1 MKQSF
6 IDELYQSGYL
16 MKPLPLHRE
25 DSLETG
31 FTKKEVI
38 KSKVLFAKD
47 ICAGKLSAGG
57 IATLEQKEDQL
68 IMRAPLRMDHWP
80 EGAAPDGDY
89 SNFGTAKITM
99 SFEGENWED
108 YNRLRFKV
116 HPYIRGA
123 RIMHAA
129 AAIVNKGTISIPDPY
144 GREGSTIFDLQNDTL
159 QDCIWE
165 FAVMPRDAVYELTL
179 YVLCSGHDISA
190 GEELSYCFS
199 DIVLEKVK
207 EPEHELG
214 WENPNEGVRLS
225 SVGYWPSG
233 RKSAIATTKEEKFSV
248 IDVTADKE
256 VYCAKIQSV
265 VNERGS
271 FKVLD
276 FSDVTAC
283 GSYKL
288 KIGELTSPVFEICE
302 DLAKESLWKVLNFI
316 FSERCGYPVP
326 GKHGTCHE
334 DILGV
339 HNGVTLSFHG
349 GWHDAGDVSQQSAQT
364 AEIVMS
370 LLENAEKVK
379 DDHMLYLRLM
389 SEAQWGLDF
398 ILKTRFGDG
407 YRLTSAGATRITD
420 NMMGNMDDV
429 AARVFNHSYENF
441 LFAGVEAMAA
451 ISLEEM
457 DPQLSLNALKAA
469 EEDYGFA
476 MERFLETGVEPAHMY
491 EHTYNS
497 GMSQYYAVLI
507 WASSMLYKVTKNP
520 SYAEDAKIYAGKLMA
535 CQETGTEGVPM
546 KGFFYRDE
554 THKTI
559 VHFNHQAR
567 DHQFM
572 QALVLL
578 CETQKEAEELP
589 LWENAMVLYGNY
601 LKALMEN
608 TAPYGMIPAG
618 IHKMDEVEDRELFPY
633 LHVTRS
639 YDMEKDNYKE
649 QLLSGKDLGN
659 GYVLKNFP
667 VWFSFRGNGAVALST
682 GKAASLIGRYLK
694 DEELMEIA
702 REQMYWMWGKNPFGQ
717 SLIYGAGSNYCRQYA
732 VLCGECTGEIPVGIE
747 TLDNQDVP
755 YWPQNNNATFREV
768 WVGSASRFLMLC
780 ADCL

>member
-1 MKQSF
+1 MHQSF
-6 IDELYQSGYL
+6 INELIDSGYL

-25 DSLETG
+25 KSLEAS
-31 FTKKEVI
+31 FVHKNI
-38 KSKVLFAKD
+38 LLSKVLFNKEN
-47 ICAGKLSAGG
+47 CVYPVKAGG
-57 IATLEQKEDQL
+57 IASLEQTKDQL

-89 SNFGTAKITM
+89 SNFGTAKIIM
-99 SFEGENWED
+99 SFQGEDWQE
-108 YNRLRFKV
+108 YNRLRFTV

-129 AAIVNKGTISIPDPY
+129 AAIVNKGATPIPDPY
-144 GREGSTIFDLQNDTL
+144 GREGSTIFDLENDKE
-159 QDCIWE
+159 QECIWE
-165 FAVMPRDAVYELTL
+165 FAAMPRDAVTELTL

-190 GEELSYCFS
+190 GEELTYCFS
-199 DIVLEKVK
+199 ELVLEKV
-207 EPEHELG
+207 EQPEHELG
-214 WENPNEGVRLS
+214 WVNPNEGIRLS
-225 SVGYWPSG
+225 SVGYWPDG
-233 RKSAIATTKEEKFSV
+233 RKTAIATTEETMFSV
-248 IDVTADKE
+248 INVHSKE
-256 VYCAKIQSV
+256 TVYTGKIETV
-265 VNERGS
+265 ENERGT

-276 FSDVTAC
+276 FSEVTVC
-283 GSYKL
+283 GDYILQVGDIQSA
-288 KIGELTSPVFEICE
+288 PFEIAE
-302 DLAKESLWKVLNFI
+302 DLAKESLWKVLNYI
-316 FSERCGYPVP
+316 FCERCGFPVP

-334 DILGV
+334 DILGT

-370 LLENAEKVK
+370 LLENAAKVK
-379 DDHMLYLRLM
+379 DDRMLYLRLM

-420 NMMGNMDDV
+420 NKMGNMDDV
-429 AARVFNHSYENF
+429 AARVFNHSFENF
-441 LFAGVEAMAA
+441 LFAGVEAMSAD
-451 ISLEEM
+451 SLKEL

-497 GMSQYYAVLI
+497 GLSQYYAVLI
-507 WASSMLYKVTKNP
+507 WASSMLYKVTQKA
-520 SYAEDAKIYAGKLMA
+520 SYAKDARAYADKLMQ

-554 THKTI
+554 THETI

-578 CETQKEAEELP
+578 CETQREHP
-589 LWENAMVLYGNY
+589 DRVLWEKSMTLYGEY
-601 LKALMEN
+601 LKGLMEN

-618 IHKMDEVEDRELFPY
+618 IHKMSEVEERELFPY
-633 LHVTRS
+633 LHVTCS
-639 YDMEKDNYKE
+639 YDMEKENYRQ
-649 QLLSGKDLGN
+649 QLLQGKDLGN

-667 VWFSFRGNGAVALST
+667 IWFSFRGNGAVALST
-682 GKAASLIGRYLK
+682 GKAASLIGKYLGDK
-694 DEELMEIA
+694 ELKEIA

-717 SLIYGAGSNYCRQYA
+717 SLIYGTGSNYCRQYA

-747 TLDNQDVP
+747 TLDNQDIP

-768 WVGSASRFLMLC
+768 WVGSASRWLMLC